1 MEFDRF
7 HHFASLLIEDDF
19 VLTYRGYVTEDI
31 LQAIGDTLRQQL
43 LVKSH
48 NRNQVRNLFSVFV
61 ELMQNVIRYGHE
73 GPQPSLSTPAQK
85 PVGLVLVAQNGQQI
99 NLLTGNYVT
108 NDEANALQEKVNFL
122 NTKSAEE
129 LRQIYYERLR
139 QPPDNASKGASIGL
153 IEIARRSMMTST
165 TSQPAAVCRNKKS
178 TSFTAPVA
186 SSISIHKK

>member
-19 VLTYRGYVTEDI
+19 VLTYSGYVTEDI

-48 NRNQVRNLFSVFV
+48 DRNQVRNLFSVFV

-73 GPQPSLSTPAQK
+73 GPQPSLSMPAQK

-108 NDEANALQEKVNFL
+108 NDEAIADCRASLICGVGSVSVHACADGDPSGCIIKPAVTS
-122 NTKSAEE
+122 NTLKKYLTMPTPYCLSSA
-129 LRQIYYERLR
+129 
-139 QPPDNASKGASIGL
+139 PW
-153 IEIARRSMMTST
+153 
-165 TSQPAAVCRNKKS
+165 
-178 TSFTAPVA
+178 
-186 SSISIHKK
+186 

>member
-19 VLTYRGYVTEDI
+19 VLTYSGYVTEDI

-48 NRNQVRNLFSVFV
+48 DRNQVRNLFSVFV

-73 GPQPSLSTPAQK
+73 GPQSSLSMPAQK

-153 IEIARRSMMTST
+153 IEIARRSST
-165 TSQPAAVCRNKKS
+165 PLQCAIKDTGEDCCFIMIKAGV
-178 TSFTAPVA
+178 
-186 SSISIHKK
+186 